1 MFIRELRLLKQA
13 APLDWVIMGDFNLI
27 YNSKDKSNDRL
38 DQRMMTRFR
47 RALNFLELKEIQLVG
62 RKYTWS
68 NQQDTPTMSRID
80 RAFCTTQWEEI
91 YNNSILQSLA
101 SSSADFSGTY
111 APHECALNFSELG
124 WEPKDLHHLEIPF
137 SKVEV
142 KGVILS
148 MPREKARGP
157 DGFIGAFF
165 SSYWEVIKLDIMRVP

>member
-13 APLDWVIMGDFNLI
+13 TPLDWVIMGDFNLI

-91 YNNSILQSLA
+91 YNNSIL
-101 SSSADFSGTY
+101 
-111 APHECALNFSELG
+111 
-124 WEPKDLHHLEIPF
+124 
-137 SKVEV
+137 
-142 KGVILS
+142 
-148 MPREKARGP
+148 
-157 DGFIGAFF
+157 
-165 SSYWEVIKLDIMRVP
+165 